1 MPSIQLKEEI
11 ILKEFFNIGQIVNS
25 HGIKGEV
32 KVFPLTDDPAR
43 FKKLK
48 TVIIDNRD
56 VKIES
61 CKFQKDRVILK
72 LEGIDDMNAALKMK
86 TKYLKVARKDAVKLP
101 EDTFFIADLIGCKVY
116 DTEEKYIGEVY
127 EVIKTGSN
135 DVYWI
140 KDGGKETLVPVL
152 KEIVLDINI
161 EEGKIIIKPVGEWQD
176 ED

>member
-1 MPSIQLKEEI
+1 M
-11 ILKEFFNIGQIVNS
+11 KEFFNIGQIVNS

-32 KVFPLTDDPAR
+32 KVLPLTDDVMR

-48 TVIIDNRD
+48 SILIGDIEY
-56 VKIES
+56 KIES

-72 LEGIDDMNAALKMK
+72 LEGIEDMNSALKLK
-86 TKYLKVARKDAVKLP
+86 TKYLKVQRKDAVKLP
-101 EDTFFIADLIGCKVY
+101 EDTYFIADLIGCNIY
-116 DTEEKYIGEVY
+116 DTNDTLIGKIY
-127 EVIKTGSN
+127 DVIKTGSN

-140 KDGGKETLVPVL
+140 KEPKEVLIPVL

-161 EEGKIIIKPVGEWQD
+161 EDAKIVIKPIGEWQD